1 MSPFFF
7 FFSRDTNLCK
17 WPTERNAA
25 QSPSQ
30 RQKMPRFRRVGVHDP
45 GQAFVRVVDAEKPVP
60 EMGQIESY
68 SFFSQIVHFLDLRV
82 SHGPRAIF
90 GVECD
95 RF

>member
-1 MSPFFF
+1 MTLIYVSGPKKEMLPKVPVNDARKC
-7 FFSRDTNLCK
+7 RDLG
-17 WPTERNAA
+17 
-25 QSPSQ
+25 
-30 RQKMPRFRRVGVHDP
+30 VGVHDP

-68 SFFSQIVHFLDLRV
+68 SFSSQIVHFLDLRV

-95 RF
+95 RL